1 MRRPHRPIELL
12 LDIHLVL
19 LDKRFHWSNGRCSI
33 HHIILLLNF
42 RISFLLSFAL
52 MLTYDLLLSSL
63 HMTAVT
69 HFIIRIVVNLRFM
82 FNFVRLLR
90 LVRGN
95 HLLKKPLFS
104 QLSLIILLLHTLWVE
119 LLTLLDYSV
128 A

>member
-19 LDKRFHWSNGRCSI
+19 LNKRFHWSNGRSSI
-33 HHIILLLNF
+33 HSIILLLNF
-42 RISFLLSFAL
+42 RISFILY
-52 MLTYDLLLSSL
+52 LTFMPTCGLLLSSL
-63 HMTAVT
+63 YMAAVT
-69 HFIIRIVVNLRFM
+69 HLIIRIVVNLRFM

-104 QLSLIILLLHTLWVE
+104 QLSLIILLLHTLRVE
-119 LLTLLDYSV
+119 LLTLFNYSV